1 MTGRLA
7 LLIRHA
13 QSVWNAEGRWQG
25 RADPPLTA
33 EGLKAAHEAGPLL
46 LRIFTQVLSSPLQR
60 AAHTAHA
67 LAQELGINTVD
78 SDARLVER
86 QLGSWE
92 GLTKNEAQKAF
103 IDDWTRLTTE
113 AIEPPQWESPAS
125 AVARVNQALTE
136 AHKQETGPLLVV
148 SHVGP
153 IMCLQQHLTGRSTE
167 LSNLE
172 GIWAIIEPESITL
185 LGSQRFT
192 TQQPRLGCF
201 S

>member
-33 EGLKAAHEAGPLL
+33 EGLKAAHQAAPLL
-46 LRIFTQVLSSPLQR
+46 PRIFTQVLSSPLQR
-60 AAHTAHA
+60 AADTAHA
-67 LAQELGINTVD
+67 LAQELGINAVD

-86 QLGSWE
+86 HLGSWE
-92 GLTKNEAQKAF
+92 GLTKDEAQKAF
-103 IDDWTRLTTE
+103 VDDWTRLTTE

-125 AVARVNQALTE
+125 AVARVHQALTE
-136 AHKQETGPLLVV
+136 AHEQETGPLLVV
-148 SHVGP
+148 SHAGP
-153 IMCLQQHLTGRSTE
+153 ITCLQQHLTGRSTE

-172 GIWAIIEPESITL
+172 GIWAIIEPESIIL
-185 LGSQRFT
+185 LGRQRFT
-192 TQQPRLGCF
+192 TQHASTGLL
-201 S
+201 

>member
-13 QSVWNAEGRWQG
+13 QSVWNAESRWQG

-33 EGLKAAHEAGPLL
+33 EGLKSAHQAAPLL
-46 LRIFTQVLSSPLQR
+46 PRIFTQVLSSPLQR
-60 AAHTAHA
+60 AVHTAHA
-67 LAQELGINTVD
+67 LAQELGINAVD

-86 QLGSWE
+86 HLGRWE
-92 GLTKNEAQKAF
+92 GLTKVEAQKAF
-103 IDDWTRLTTE
+103 VDDWTRLTTE

-125 AVARVNQALTE
+125 AVARVHQALTE
-136 AHKQETGPLLVV
+136 AHEKEPGPLLVV
-148 SHVGP
+148 SHAGP
-153 IMCLQQHLTGRSTE
+153 ITCLQRHLTGRSTA

-185 LGSQRFT
+185 LGRQRFT
-192 TQQPRLGCF
+192 TQHAATELL
-201 S
+201 

>member
-33 EGLKAAHEAGPLL
+33 EGLQVAQEAAPLL
-46 LRIFTQVLSSPLQR
+46 PRIFTQVLSSPLQR

-67 LAQELGINTVD
+67 LAQELGINAID

-86 QLGSWE
+86 HLGSWE
-92 GLTKNEAQKAF
+92 GLTKDEAQKAF
-103 IDDWTRLTTE
+103 VDDWTRLATE
-113 AIEPPQWESPAS
+113 DIEPPQWESPAS
-125 AVARVNQALTE
+125 AVARAHQALTE

-148 SHVGP
+148 SHAGP
-153 IMCLQQHLTGRSTE
+153 ITCLQRHLRGPSTA

-172 GIWAIIEPESITL
+172 GLWAIIEPESITL
-185 LGSQRFT
+185 LGRQCFT
-192 TQQPRLGCF
+192 TQDASTGLL
-201 S
+201 